1 MEKFINYTSRA
12 TFFFAKNSFV
22 VEERKEKSKTLR
34 KLQKKK

>member
-12 TFFFAKNSFV
+12 TFFLQKNSFV